1 MIVPPPPLPCPTAP
15 QLILLQTARPGE
27 FEQFGADD
35 GGELR
40 RQRHVPDT
48 PRRAPGPIAGLG
60 PAKRTDS
67 LRRRRSRTVLI
78 KAESDTLVTAEISIA
93 AAASIGDL

>member
-1 MIVPPPPLPCPTAP
+1 MTIPPLPCPTAP

-40 RQRHVPDT
+40 RQRPVLHSPESVPVPD
-48 PRRAPGPIAGLG
+48 GGLG
-60 PAKRTDS
+60 PATQTDW

-78 KAESDTLVTAEISIA
+78 EPEAVSRCA
-93 AAASIGDL
+93 

>member
-40 RQRHVPDT
+40 RPAAVLHSPESVPVPD
-48 PRRAPGPIAGLG
+48 AGLG
-60 PAKRTDS
+60 PATRTDW

-78 KAESDTLVTAEISIA
+78 EPEAVSRCD
-93 AAASIGDL
+93 